1 MLAAGMDPR
10 RLSGWFLRL
19 ITMLSQHIK
28 DPVLTYDCGFQNVQK
43 HLITE
48 VEKLL
53 LSITCPAR
61 TPPPPPQQQQQQQQ
75 QRQQGFPSRVKKQTG
90 LEGAK
95 SLGK

>member
-61 TPPPPPQQQQQQQQ
+61 TPPPPPQQQQQQQ
-75 QRQQGFPSRVKKQTG
+75 RQQGFPSRVKTQTG